1 MIPTSAKKGVAEV
14 QAVRTSAKEEG
25 LGGFFK
31 LSFQGEVTDDMAFD
45 AHAEGRGSVK
55 EELGRLSVVGKVRV
69 VRSYSQVRV
78 HGVEAGVT
86 QGSNSVSRS
95 GTPSNYVA
103 EHELIWLS
111 GNPFHVQS
119 VDDGAST
126 MLLGSVADHLTD
138 APFSDDDASDVPLFK
153 WAFGYQWE
161 ITFSSGHVG
170 PQLLLE
176 AIPSNNWRGTGT
188 NPTLETFDIVDGL
201 QPLSGSFRLTMYDPK
216 QHLFHK
222 TSSISHDASAEEMEA
237 VLEYLATVS
246 TVSVA
251 RSINGVFL
259 WIYWPSFNG
268 TTALNSGNQQA

>member
-1 MIPTSAKKGVAEV
+1 MITTSAKEGVAEV

-31 LSFQGEVTDDMAFD
+31 LSFQGEVTDDRAFD

-55 EELGRLSVVGKVRV
+55 GKLERLSVVGKVRV

-78 HGVEAGVT
+78 HGVQAGVP

-111 GNPFHVQS
+111 GNPFRVQS
-119 VDDGAST
+119 VDDGASA

-153 WAFGYQWE
+153 
-161 ITFSSGHVG
+161 
-170 PQLLLE
+170 
-176 AIPSNNWRGTGT
+176 
-188 NPTLETFDIVDGL
+188 
-201 QPLSGSFRLTMYDPK
+201 
-216 QHLFHK
+216 
-222 TSSISHDASAEEMEA
+222 
-237 VLEYLATVS
+237 
-246 TVSVA
+246 
-251 RSINGVFL
+251 
-259 WIYWPSFNG
+259 
-268 TTALNSGNQQA
+268 